1 MNNLKKLRQAKK
13 LNQRELGALLNCTDV
28 TISRYEAGE
37 RDIDSATI
45 RRLCQI
51 FGCTA
56 DYLLGL
62 SSLPSP
68 ELSEEETALLLAW
81 RSADDRARDMVRL
94 ALRPFVQ
101 EAGSS
106 ATA

>member
-1 MNNLKKLRQAKK
+1 MNNLRKLRYSKNMRQSDLA
-13 LNQRELGALLNCTDV
+13 AMLNCTAITV
-28 TISRYEAGE
+28 SRYETGE

-62 SSLPSP
+62 SSLPSQ

-81 RSADDRARDMVRL
+81 RRADDRGRDMVRL

-106 ATA
+106 ETA